1 MKGIFWLWK
10 QQRMRAYVRR
20 SLYGACDVDA
30 DAIATRFGVDVIKVH
45 EYCGSFKTMNG
56 RHFQRL
62 HNTVGIDYHPVGQYG
77 LGLSRLPEADGATNP
92 FLDRLDPA
100 KEIKLNRGNK

>member
-1 MKGIFWLWK
+1 MKGIIWLWK

-20 SLYGACDVDA
+20 SLYGACDVNA
-30 DAIATRFGVDVIKVH
+30 AAIATRFGVDVIKVH

-62 HNTVGIDYHPVGQYG
+62 YNTVGIDYHPVGQYG
-77 LGLSRLPEADGATNP
+77 LGILRLPEADGAINP
-92 FLDRLDPA
+92 FLKRLDPA
-100 KEIKLNRGNK
+100 KEMPPHRGDE